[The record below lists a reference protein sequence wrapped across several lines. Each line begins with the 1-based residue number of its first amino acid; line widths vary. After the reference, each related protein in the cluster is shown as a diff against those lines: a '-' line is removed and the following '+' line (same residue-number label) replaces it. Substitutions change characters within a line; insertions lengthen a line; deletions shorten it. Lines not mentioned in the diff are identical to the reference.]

1 MYSVAFLVFTAFV
14 CCLFL
19 TPIVRRLSERAGLV
33 DQPNVKRKWHQKPT
47 ARTGGVAIGLSY
59 LAALGLLLV
68 SRLNGADTVN
78 LPLALHLVPA
88 AAVMFVVGLLDDL
101 RGLNAWQK
109 LLGQGAAALLAYFG
123 GVHVTGVAGLA
134 APGWWTLPITV
145 GWLVACSNA
154 FNLIDGMDGLATG
167 VGLFA

>member
-123 GVHVTGVAGLA
+123 GVHVTGVAL
-134 APGWWTLPITV
+134 WRL
-145 GWLVACSNA
+145 LVLCHL
-154 FNLIDGMDGLATG
+154 FLISESSLEHESPHHKTPQSSIAW
-167 VGLFA
+167 